1 MVSIQV
7 PSTIR
12 LSFYT
17 DHNVVNT
24 SFIKR
29 EGPFGCFIKKAGDLK
44 FSLLKGTSGDR
55 LFIHAKSE
63 AEERS
68 ALAQLQQLF
77 IGLARGYR
85 QRLRLIGVGYR
96 AAIKSTTPSATT
108 QHSTDLQH
116 SNALSLKV
124 GFSHEVNYPL
134 TSNIIAQGE
143 GAATK
148 QVAAIVTENP
158 ITLEVSRLDGRSKA
172 TLLRLQGS
180 DSVRVHQLASNI
192 RRIQRPDPYKGKG
205 IHFDGEVIRLK
216 KGKREG

>member
-12 LSFYT
+12 VSFYSG
-17 DHNVVNT
+17 DNT
-24 SFIKR
+24 VKAPFIKR
-29 EGPFGCFIKKAGDLK
+29 EGPFGSFIKKAGDLK
-44 FSLLKGTSGDR
+44 FSLLEDSTGNR

-63 AEERS
+63 IEERA

-77 IGLARGYR
+77 LGLSRGYR
-85 QRLRLIGVGYR
+85 QRLRLVGVGYR
-96 AAIKSTTPSATT
+96 AAIKSTALATSS
-108 QHSTDLQH
+108 HSPKE
-116 SNALSLKV
+116 SEPANALALKV
-124 GFSHEVNYPL
+124 GFSHEVQYPL
-134 TSNIIAQGE
+134 TSNILVQRG
-143 GAATK
+143 GVK
-148 QVAAIVTENP
+148 QTTPTLNENP
-158 ITLEVSRLDGRSKA
+158 IKLEVSRLEGHSKA

>member
-12 LSFYT
+12 ISFYT
-17 DHNVVNT
+17 GDNDVKT

-29 EGPFGCFIKKAGDLK
+29 EGPFGSFIKKAGDLK
-44 FSLLKGTSGDR
+44 FSLLNDSTGSR

-63 AEERS
+63 IEERA

-85 QRLRLIGVGYR
+85 QRLRLVGVGYR
-96 AAIKSTTPSATT
+96 AAIKSAARGATSS
-108 QHSTDLQH
+108 HAPNESEPA
-116 SNALSLKV
+116 NALALKV
-124 GFSHEVNYPL
+124 GFSHEVQYPL
-134 TSNIIAQGE
+134 TSNVIVQRDGV
-143 GAATK
+143 K
-148 QVAAIVTENP
+148 QNTSKLNDNP
-158 ITLEVSRLDGRSKA
+158 ITLEVSRLEGHSKA